1 MLFDVSLDDIMKLQ
15 KRQDLPPII
24 LLYFTDAI
32 LKLKGCSEEGLFR
45 YATSRI
51 VVVSFLLPHSFSLA
65 LGRCVLCII
74 QCHRISGN
82 HEEVKEL
89 KATLTTGQFTVSMD
103 TDPHVVASAFK
114 AWLRSLTEPI
124 IPRNL

>member
-45 YATSRI
+45 SATSRI
-51 VVVSFLLPHSFSLA
+51 VVVSFLTHFPWPWVA
-65 LGRCVLCII
+65 VYCV
-74 QCHRISGN
+74 SSN
-82 HEEVKEL
+82 V
-89 KATLTTGQFTVSMD
+89 
-103 TDPHVVASAFK
+103 
-114 AWLRSLTEPI
+114 TEYLEI
-124 IPRNL
+124 MKK